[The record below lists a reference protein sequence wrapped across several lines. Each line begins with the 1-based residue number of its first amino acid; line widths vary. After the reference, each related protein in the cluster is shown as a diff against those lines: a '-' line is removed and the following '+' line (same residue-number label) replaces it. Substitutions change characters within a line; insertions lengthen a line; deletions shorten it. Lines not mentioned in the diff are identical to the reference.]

1 MWIEKL
7 DNGKFK
13 AIERYEDVLTGKQKR
28 VSVTMAKNTAQE
40 RKKALEVLNQ
50 KIRVAQNKDKR
61 EDFTFKELTDA
72 YLAEK
77 KRTTKQS
84 TYTRNETAAKT
95 FLRIFGEDTLVSN
108 FTVKTVKDR
117 LNATG
122 KSKNTINE
130 YIHRFKTFMRW
141 GYKNDMIKD
150 ISFIDKLD
158 KYKDDTRKKK
168 RENKYLE
175 SHELKILL
183 KNMRNERYMIFTKFL
198 VLTGMRIGE
207 ALALDISDLDM
218 KERIIH
224 VTKTY
229 DTNNFVVSSAKTDSS
244 TRDVYMQDELYALCK
259 EIRMQA
265 LEKKLQT
272 GFNAL
277 FQNKGKRYTIG
288 NYTEHLKRDSKEFI
302 NHEIT
307 PHALRHTCVALMAE
321 QKIPLEV
328 ISRRL
333 GHHDSKVTREIY
345 FHVTESLKR
354 KDNEQLKS
362 VKIL

>member
-7 DNGKFK
+7 ENGKFK
-13 AIERYEDVLTGKQKR
+13 AVERYEDILTGKQKR
-28 VSVTMAKNTAQE
+28 VSVTMEKNTAQE
-40 RKKALEVLNQ
+40 RKKAQAILNQ
-50 KIRVAQNKDKR
+50 KIKTAQDKDKR
-61 EDFTFKELTDA
+61 ENFTFKELTEA

-77 KRTTKQS
+77 KNTTKQS

-95 FLRIFGEDTLVSN
+95 FLKIFGEDVLVSN

-130 YIHRFKTFMRW
+130 YIHRFKTIMRW

-175 SHELKILL
+175 SHELKILME
-183 KNMRNERYMIFTKFL
+183 NMKSERYMIFTKFL

-207 ALALDISDLDM
+207 ALALDIDDLDM

-229 DTNNFVVSSAKTDSS
+229 DTNNFVVSTTKTDSS
-244 TRDVYMQDELYALCK
+244 TREVYMQDELYALCK

-288 NYTEHLKRDSKEFI
+288 NYTEHLKRDSREFLD
-302 NHEIT
+302 HEIT

-321 QKIPLEV
+321 QGISLEV

-333 GHHDSKVTREIY
+333 GHNDSKVTKEVY
-345 FHVTESLKR
+345 FHVTEKLKK
-354 KDNEQLKS
+354 KDHEQLKS
-362 VKIL
+362 VNIL